1 MAEYKTT
8 VALEIGAQSVT
19 MGVFTPSGKRGFNLS
34 RYTRRDI
41 VLDPVE
47 EGMRIDYVSE
57 AVSSM
62 VAELK
67 VKGSAVRSVV
77 SGQQVIMRFMKL
89 LVLDSDNLDEMVGF
103 EAQQHI
109 PFPLDEMVYSY
120 QLLGETE
127 DGQREVLLVAM
138 KKEVLDELHEQVDK
152 SGLKPEGVDCSLTSL
167 YNVYRASY
175 PLEAECT
182 MIVDIGAKTTDIIF
196 AESGNFFTRSITT
209 AGGFVTSAI
218 AREMQLGYR
227 EAEELKIS
235 QGLIAMGNGHT
246 DGMSPEQA
254 SLATIIRNAMTRMS
268 SEIQRTINHYRA
280 QRKGCAP
287 AKVLICGGGARLA
300 FTLEFLQEA
309 LSIPVDYLNP
319 IAAFGVG
326 KNVDEEALAQD
337 ALCLGPI
344 AGAAVTGARAGEFH
358 IDLVPTVIQKQRDE
372 SALLPKVVTA
382 GVIALAGAGFFAW
395 SAMDAQSDIDAK
407 LKVAESRYEAT
418 SRTADKIANIEDDYN
433 RVQRELKKYYA
444 LEQGRTVYVDILK
457 QLVDKSPSIKFWIT
471 EFAPLINYELGENQ
485 VDLTGPNLDVPGTR
499 LIDMKRSRTAQSA
512 TSINEAPDMLDAR
525 RRNDDPTVTAVY
537 VTGYVVKKPGETSV
551 SHQDVVRSLVSN
563 NFDDRTPSSLF
574 AFEANKVNANLNK
587 YFRFI
592 NSKELKKEKELDYVE
607 KFMMLMPLKK
617 PITVPELIGE
627 K

>member
-34 RYTRRDI
+34 RYARRDI

-326 KNVDEEALAQD
+326 KNVDEDALTQD

-395 SAMDAQSDIDAK
+395 SAMDAQSDIEAK
-407 LKVAESRYEAT
+407 LKVAESRYEVT

-444 LEQGRTVYVDILK
+444 LEQGRTAYVDILK

-471 EFAPLINYELGENQ
+471 EFSPLINYELGDNQ
-485 VDLTGPNLDVPGTR
+485 VDLTGPNLDAPGTR

-512 TSINEAPDMLDAR
+512 TSINEAPEMLDAR
-525 RRNDDPTVTAVY
+525 RRNDDPTVTAIY
-537 VTGYVVKKPGETSV
+537 VAGYVVKKPGETSV

-574 AFEANKVNANLNK
+574 AYEANKVNANLNK

-607 KFMMLMPLKK
+607 KFMMLMPLKQ